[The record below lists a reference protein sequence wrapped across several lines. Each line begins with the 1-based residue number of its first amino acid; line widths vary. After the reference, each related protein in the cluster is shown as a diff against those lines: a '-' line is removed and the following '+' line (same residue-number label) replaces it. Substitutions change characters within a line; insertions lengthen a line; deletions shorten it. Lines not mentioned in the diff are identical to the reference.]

1 MEKSVKALLIN
12 GSPHEHGCT
21 YTALREVADALERE
35 GVETEIFHIGNDPIR
50 GCIGCGGCSRLGKGR
65 CAFDDD
71 RVNEALALAAQCDAL
86 VIGSPV
92 HYASA
97 GGGITSFMDRMFYA
111 GGRALRGK
119 VGAVV
124 VSARRAGTTAAIDQL
139 TKYFSICGMPV
150 APSQYW
156 PMVHGNTPEQV
167 RQDEEGLQIMRT
179 LGRYMA
185 YMVKSF
191 ALAREHGITPPQP
204 EAERKVTNFI
214 R

>member
-1 MEKSVKALLIN
+1 MKTLLIN
-12 GSPHEHGCT
+12 GSPNEHGCT
-21 YTALREVADALERE
+21 YTALCEVAEALNRE
-35 GVETEIFHIGNDPIR
+35 GIETEILWIGNGPIR
-50 GCIGCGGCSRLGKGR
+50 GCIGCGGCARLGKKR
-65 CAFDDD
+65 CAFGEDK
-71 RVNEALALAAQCDAL
+71 VNEALTIMEGCDGL

-97 GGGITSFMDRMFYA
+97 GGAITSFMDRMFYA
-111 GGRALRGK
+111 GGSTLRSK

-139 TKYFSICGMPV
+139 NKYFSICGMPV

-185 YMVKSF
+185 YMIKSF
-191 ALAREHGITPPQP
+191 ALAREHGILPPAP